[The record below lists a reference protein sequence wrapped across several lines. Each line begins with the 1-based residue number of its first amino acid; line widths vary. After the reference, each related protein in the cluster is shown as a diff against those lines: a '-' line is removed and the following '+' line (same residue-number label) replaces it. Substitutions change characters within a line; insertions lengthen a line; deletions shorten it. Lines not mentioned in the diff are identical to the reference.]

1 MSFWKI
7 NRNLYTHK
15 KNADNPEG
23 KTIVAG
29 TLTCWRP
36 HADEVSVVADAALA
50 VGQQAGRAVV
60 VHGQRGLTLA
70 LLLAVEHVTDQL
82 AAAVAH
88 TQLGAVLL
96 AAVLAGRRLQT
107 VVLPEQT
114 ERARVL
120 VTAVEMLVNTIPLKS
135 AQGF

>member
-1 MSFWKI
+1 M
-7 NRNLYTHK
+7 
-15 KNADNPEG
+15 
-23 KTIVAG
+23 
-29 TLTCWRP
+29 
-36 HADEVSVVADAALA
+36 ADAALA

-114 ERARVL
+114 ERTRIL
-120 VTAVEMLVNTIPLKS
+120 VTACRDAGKCDAIEVWN
-135 AQGF
+135 AGFLEKKTD